1 MIFPIKSNRACKSE
15 VAFCVPG
22 RFKTSQSGRIK
33 TATLW
38 RGIYNRFM
46 G

>member
-22 RFKTSQSGRIK
+22 RFKTSQSGSNQ
-33 TATLW
+33 
-38 RGIYNRFM
+38 NRHPVA
-46 G
+46 GNL